1 LRTSRFF
8 ELLPLGINGFLACC
22 LKLLLLVECLLQFSD
37 LLVYLVLK
45 LKLKYKV
52 NMMVQRFVV
61 ADDGYLF
68 EVLKGPQP
76 SQPNR
81 TG

>member
-1 LRTSRFF
+1 M
-8 ELLPLGINGFLACC
+8 
-22 LKLLLLVECLLQFSD
+22 
-37 LLVYLVLK
+37 
-45 LKLKYKV
+45 KV